1 MYDKSN
7 LHTKVQC
14 EIVSNLLTRRPTE
27 NICWNHR
34 LKTSPTTVDYMRTWN
49 VWNRFTTVWPW
60 LLRPRSSVSL
70 NASVIIRIRWGVK
83 VKLSYLCAYIHI
95 NSIYPY
101 YTSEGLLTDS
111 RTWWNNLPSSYSF
124 KQRGGNTP
132 HISLTN
138 IPKKKIRRS
147 KVAKSKTYFLVAWG
161 KSSSSCVR
169 VCIASVWPEGR
180 VTLPLPL
187 RDAGILVV
195 IYLLFSME
203 LDEVWVET
211 MRYGMSHPCND
222 GEHPDLESS
231 NVTQG
236 RRGCPRNCHL

>member
-124 KQRGGNTP
+124 IQRGGKHSTHQLNQHTEEK
-132 HISLTN
+132 N
-138 IPKKKIRRS
+138 QEKQ
-147 KVAKSKTYFLVAWG
+147 
-161 KSSSSCVR
+161 SCK
-169 VCIASVWPEGR
+169 E
-180 VTLPLPL
+180 
-187 RDAGILVV
+187 
-195 IYLLFSME
+195 
-203 LDEVWVET
+203 
-211 MRYGMSHPCND
+211 
-222 GEHPDLESS
+222 
-231 NVTQG
+231 
-236 RRGCPRNCHL
+236 